1 MWETPTLESQGT
13 TCHPLKILQCWHDPS
28 PNHNCI
34 FNGSLVSLQGYGKT
48 QQPARSKEAKL
59 VQTRVV
65 TTGDDELGTLAT
77 DDKKDSDNQEAEYE
91 TKPST

>member
-1 MWETPTLESQGT
+1 MY
-13 TCHPLKILQCWHDPS
+13 
-28 PNHNCI
+28 

-48 QQPARSKEAKL
+48 QQSARSKEAKL

-77 DDKKDSDNQEAEYE
+77 DDKKTVTIRRQNTRQSPPPKSPHDYPQVW
-91 TKPST
+91 